1 MNKKN
6 CSRLIEGV
14 LDVKKF
20 RVPNGSIVKQHQ
32 AMTVLE
38 PLMLLVLV
46 WVVML
51 PKSELTVMNQGSP
64 LLVEYHGGVV

>member
-1 MNKKN
+1 MNKKI

-20 RVPNGSIVKQHQ
+20 RVPNGSIVEQHQ

-38 PLMLLVLV
+38 PLMSLVLV

-51 PKSELTVMNQGSP
+51 PKSELTVMNLGSP
-64 LLVEYHGGVV
+64 LLVENHGGVV